1 MTKMTKTE
9 KFEMIIAELTKTGD
23 ITEDTAML
31 VEFCKD
37 EIAAIADK
45 AEKAKARRAAKAK
58 EADELYDAVL
68 TVLNDTT
75 EGSYLTINS
84 IIDTIDPSGES
95 DLTPS
100 KITPRLTK
108 MVTDGIVEKK
118 SIKTEDK
125 RRLNGYAIVRG

>member
-9 KFEMIIAELTKTGD
+9 KYEMIIAELTKTD
-23 ITEDTAML
+23 LTEDTAML
-31 VEFCKD
+31 VEFCNA

-45 AEKAKARRAAKAK
+45 AEKAKARRAAKTK
-58 EADELYDAVL
+58 EADELYDTVLAVL
-68 TVLNDTT
+68 NEAA
-75 EGSYLTINS
+75 EGTYLTINS

-108 MVTDGIVEKK
+108 MIDDNIVEKK

>member
-9 KFEMIIAELTKTGD
+9 KYEMIIAEFTKGEL
-23 ITEDTAML
+23 TEDTAML

-58 EADELYDAVL
+58 EADGLYDAVL
-68 TVLNDTT
+68 AALNGTT
-75 EGSYLTINS
+75 EGTYLTINS

-108 MVTDGIVEKK
+108 MVTEGIVEKK

-125 RRLNGYAIVRG
+125 RRLNGYAVVRG

>member
-1 MTKMTKTE
+1 MSRNMTKTE
-9 KFEMIIAELTKTGD
+9 KFEMIIAELTKNEL
-23 ITEDTAML
+23 TEDTAML
-31 VEFCKD
+31 VDFCQA
-37 EIAAIADK
+37 EIDSIADK

-58 EADELYDAVL
+58 EADGLYDAVL
-68 TVLNDTT
+68 AVLNDTT
-75 EGSYLTINS
+75 EGTYLTINS

-108 MVTDGIVEKK
+108 MIEDGIVEKK

-125 RRLNGYAIVRG
+125 RRLNGYAVVRG